1 MNKFE
6 VQTKLL
12 DQIYRLANA
21 NDDIEVL
28 SLYGSRAKDSFHDSS
43 DYDLAVA
50 FKDFTLSVSDRYLRP
65 NLLAMEWACELGVE
79 ESMLSIIDINTSP
92 VYLTFNVI
100 EYGKVV
106 YQEPTMRRVIE
117 HNRIYSQYE
126 FQMIENRQNA

>member
-28 SLYGSRAKDSFHDSS
+28 WLYGSRAKDSFHDSS

>member
-6 VQTKLL
+6 VQLKLL
-12 DQIYRLANA
+12 DQICQLARA

-28 SLYGSRAKDSFHDSS
+28 WLYGSRAKGSFHDES

-65 NLLAMEWACELGVE
+65 NLLAMEWAFELGIE
-79 ESMLSIIDINTSP
+79 ESMLSVIDINTSP

-106 YQEPTMRRVIE
+106 YQEPTMRRITE
-117 HNRIYSQYE
+117 QNRIYSQYE
-126 FQMIENRQNA
+126 FQMIENRKNA